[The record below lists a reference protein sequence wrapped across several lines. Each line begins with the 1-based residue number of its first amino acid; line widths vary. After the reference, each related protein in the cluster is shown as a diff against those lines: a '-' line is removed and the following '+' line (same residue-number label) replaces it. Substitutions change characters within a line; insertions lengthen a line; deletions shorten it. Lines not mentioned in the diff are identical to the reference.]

1 MLHWVDDTLL
11 FLLQSSREDMA
22 SYRNPSYCYSF
33 SRCSYSSCRH
43 GHGAGCSCRN
53 DVDRYEIKKSP
64 LFMVIRFIK
73 LVAFLFTREQIFIG
87 LGTRLGLDTLY
98 FVLKASCRMP
108 VSNRKRA
115 ETYLLFYPDLS

>member
-1 MLHWVDDTLL
+1 MVMGL
-11 FLLQSSREDMA
+11 
-22 SYRNPSYCYSF
+22 
-33 SRCSYSSCRH
+33 
-43 GHGAGCSCRN
+43 
-53 DVDRYEIKKSP
+53 DVLVEMMSIGMKPP

-98 FVLKASCRMP
+98 FVLKASCLMP
-108 VSNRKRA
+108 VSKRKRA